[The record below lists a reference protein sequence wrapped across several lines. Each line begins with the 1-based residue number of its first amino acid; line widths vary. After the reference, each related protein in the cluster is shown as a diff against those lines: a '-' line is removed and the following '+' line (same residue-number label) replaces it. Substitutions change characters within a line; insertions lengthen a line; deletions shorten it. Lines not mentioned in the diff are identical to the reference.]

1 MLTLMALIGLLVSVW
16 AWRTLDDETNPLP
29 MIFAT
34 LTAILILTVGVMV
47 CVWGGF
53 VQSFDYQ
60 EGQVEIAKEKLDSL
74 APVYAK
80 AQVEAVETELVA
92 YRLARPSFG
101 TSYPAIGVA
110 ETIKWYAREVA
121 KLQRDYLN
129 SKSDLNELYRDTD
142 AMGWLIVP
150 WSVVIW

>member
-1 MLTLMALIGLLVSVW
+1 MLTLCVLICAAVAYFTWNTLGDDHPIPIASVTIGIIIALAAVVTGGVYGC
-16 AWRTLDDETNPLP
+16 ATN
-29 MIFAT
+29 
-34 LTAILILTVGVMV
+34 
-47 CVWGGF
+47 
-53 VQSFDYQ
+53 SFRYQ

-74 APVYAK
+74 SPVYAK

-92 YRLARPSFG
+92 YQLARPSFG

-121 KLQRDYLN
+121 KLQRGYL
-129 SKSDLNELYRDTD
+129 SAKSDLNMLYRDANT
-142 AMGWLIVP
+142 MLWLIVP